1 MKNNNIIKKELKK
14 KSILIKYKMPNIES
28 YYIFGEEQEKKIK
41 SILIN
46 YFNQNLQEQDRYS
59 KYDFVGENINIELKS
74 RQNKK
79 IDSFKTTLLAC
90 NKINTD
96 ENKDLY
102 FVFNFVFDVSN
113 DKKQIYCIKYDKE
126 LFDTFDLED
135 IQYADR
141 SYKLHY
147 HIPID
152 KLTKIYED
160 ECNVIPL
167 SKCKLLNKIKK

>member
-1 MKNNNIIKKELKK
+1 
-14 KSILIKYKMPNIES
+14 MPNIET
-28 YYIFGEEQEKKIK
+28 YYIFGEEQEKKLK

-59 KYDFVGENINIELKS
+59 KFDYVGENINIELKS
-74 RQNKK
+74 RQNKN
-79 IDSFKTTLLAC
+79 INSFRTTLLAC

-102 FVFNFVFDVSN
+102 FVFNFVYDVTN

-126 LFDTFDLED
+126 LFDEFDLENLKYSD
-135 IQYADR
+135 GLC
-141 SYKLHY
+141 KLHY
-147 HIPID
+147 HIPIN

-160 ECNVIPL
+160 EYKP
-167 SKCKLLNKIKK
+167 KCKLLNKIKK